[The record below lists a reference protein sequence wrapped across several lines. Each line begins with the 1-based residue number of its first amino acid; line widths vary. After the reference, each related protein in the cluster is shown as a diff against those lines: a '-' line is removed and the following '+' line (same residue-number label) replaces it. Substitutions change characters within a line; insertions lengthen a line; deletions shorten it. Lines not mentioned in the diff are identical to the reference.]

1 MGDKETLYAIFIA
14 ITFLLGIAN
23 WFHARKTAFINTVT
37 SERVKWI
44 NKLRENI
51 SEFCGLTHHWVHT
64 ELSENESNSILK
76 EIDKLR
82 IYIKL
87 QLNPRDPID
96 QDLIRIIDKIPD
108 YTHESQKEKLKELIN
123 ATVVSTQNLLKIE
136 WERVKLEAKR
146 GEITS
151 RKRSNKSLNQIGA
164 KNAPPG

>member
-1 MGDKETLYAIFIA
+1 MTEKDILYAIFIA
-14 ITFLLGIAN
+14 ITFFLGIAS
-23 WFHARKTAFINTVT
+23 WLHSRKIAFINTVT

-44 NKLRENI
+44 NTLRENI

-64 ELSENESNSILK
+64 KLSESEANLALK

-87 QLNPRDPID
+87 QLNPDDPAD
-96 QDLIRIIDKIPD
+96 QELIRIIDKIPD
-108 YTHESQKEKLKELIN
+108 HTDETQKEKLKELIN
-123 ATVVSTQNLLKIE
+123 AAIISTQNLLKTE

-151 RKRSNKSLNQIGA
+151 RKRSNKTLRSTA
-164 KNAPPG
+164 KSGD

>member
-1 MGDKETLYAIFIA
+1 MTDKDILYAIFIT
-14 ITFLLGIAN
+14 ITFILGVAN
-23 WFHARKTAFINTVT
+23 WVHSRKTAFINTVT

-44 NKLRENI
+44 NKLRENV
-51 SEFCGLTHHWVHT
+51 SEFCGLTHHWVQT
-64 ELSENESNSILK
+64 DLSETEANSTLK

-87 QLNPRDPID
+87 QLNRDDPVD
-96 QDLIRIIDKIPD
+96 QDLIRIIDKIPE

-123 ATVVSTQNLLKIE
+123 AAVVSTQNLLKVE

-151 RKRSNKSLNQIGA
+151 RKRSNKALQPTPKSGA
-164 KNAPPG
+164 AEL